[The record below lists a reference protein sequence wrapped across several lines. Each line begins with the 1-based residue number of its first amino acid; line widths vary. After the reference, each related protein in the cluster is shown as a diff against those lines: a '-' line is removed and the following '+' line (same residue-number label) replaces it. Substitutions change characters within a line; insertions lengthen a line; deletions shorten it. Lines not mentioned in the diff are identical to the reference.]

1 MQESPAAVALQQAP
15 YKDGIPLAQLYT
27 EDIAAEFARL
37 RAKGVAFKSEPKTIR
52 PTKFAD
58 FDDTC
63 GNFIR
68 RVEG

>member
-1 MQESPAAVALQQAP
+1 M
-15 YKDGIPLAQLYT
+15 AQLYT

-37 RAKGVAFKSEPKTIR
+37 RAKGVAFKSELKTMG
-52 PTKFAD
+52 PTKFTD